1 MYVNQGIYPIIPG
14 ANQLGSA
21 TEEWTNIY
29 GSKLHASTAL
39 YLGITGD
46 VSLGYIET
54 VAGITGPSISVTGN
68 LVPSVSNEYS
78 LGASGQFWRDLFVG
92 PGTITIAGP
101 TGSTAVATIGTDLAG
116 IVYTESG
123 FATPSIIVG
132 PSVAS
137 SGAVGGFLVQTAG
150 ITGDLYDLT
159 ATQNVDTAGGGLT
172 GPTYSLID
180 VVRSITGGTG
190 ISVYQIPG
198 TTTSP
203 KINYVVELANTGV
216 AAGTYTNPTVS
227 VNETGQVTSI
237 VSGGSAGPTGAT
249 GETGATGAT
258 GETGPGGIY
267 NLTAIASGPALTT
280 SFQSIGPT
288 TSITVSAAT
297 HIAVIANS
305 VAGPIGNNHIYY
317 NYVGISG
324 PAGIS
329 GPTSDITSIN
339 STNNSNSYLQ
349 NIVMHDCSVSS
360 AGTYIVTMYGRVN
373 NTGGSPAVGNSHIMV
388 FGNMLRTP

>member
-1 MYVNQGIYPIIPG
+1 MDPSISE
-14 ANQLGSA
+14 LGSTIA
-21 TEEWTNIY
+21 AWADIY
-29 GSKLHASTAL
+29 GTNLHANSYL

-46 VSLGYIET
+46 VSLGYLET
-54 VAGITGPSISVTGN
+54 VAGISGPSISVTGN
-68 LVPSVSNEYS
+68 LVPSATNTYS
-78 LGASGQFWRDLFVG
+78 LGSSSLFWKDLYVG

-101 TGSTAVATIGTDLAG
+101 PGSTAIATVGTDLAG

-132 PSVAS
+132 PAVAS
-137 SGAVGGFLVQTAG
+137 SGAVGGFKIQSAG

-190 ISVYQIPG
+190 ISVTETPG

-237 VSGGSAGPTGAT
+237 VSGSA
-249 GETGATGAT
+249 GAT

-267 NLTAIASGPALTT
+267 NLTKIQSGPTLTT

-288 TSITVSAAT
+288 TTVTVSAAT

-317 NYVGISG
+317 NYIDISG

-360 AGTYIVTMYGRVN
+360 AGTYIITMYGRVD
-373 NTGGSPAVGNSHIMV
+373 NTGGNPAVGNSHIMA

>member
-1 MYVNQGIYPIIPG
+1 
-14 ANQLGSA
+14 LF
-21 TEEWTNIY
+21 W
-29 GSKLHASTAL
+29 KDL
-39 YLGITGD
+39 YL
-46 VSLGYIET
+46 
-54 VAGITGPSISVTGN
+54 
-68 LVPSVSNEYS
+68 
-78 LGASGQFWRDLFVG
+78 G
-92 PGTITIAGP
+92 PGTITLEGP
-101 TGSTAVATIGTDLAG
+101 PGSTAIATIGMDLAG
-116 IVYTESG
+116 NVYTQSG
-123 FATPSIIVG
+123 FVAPSIVVG
-132 PSVAS
+132 PAVAS
-137 SGAVGGFLVQTAG
+137 SGTTGGFKIQSAG

-159 ATQNVDTAGGGLT
+159 ATQNVNTVGGGLT

-249 GETGATGAT
+249 GETG
-258 GETGPGGIY
+258 PGGIY
-267 NLTAIASGPALTT
+267 NLTKIASGPTLTT

-288 TSITVSAAT
+288 TTVTVSAAT

-317 NYVGISG
+317 NYIDISG

-329 GPTSDITSIN
+329 GPTSDITSIQAPN
-339 STNNSNSYLQ
+339 GSSNYLQ

-360 AGTYIVTMYGRVN
+360 AGTYIITMYGRVD
-373 NTGGSPAVGNSHIMV
+373 NTGGNPKVGHSHIMA